1 MKTALSIVSAVLAFS
16 SSAHADDDDPMLAPI
31 PPAADVIPSWN
42 DAIVRIQHA
51 PDLLSSAAD
60 VDRVT
65 AQRRIALA
73 AVLPQL
79 SAVGEYQH
87 AFRDQGI
94 PANTWSIAGVATWT
108 LDARAIHAVGTAD
121 AQIDLSRLSLAEQKR
136 ELVSATITGML
147 ATLTAERI
155 SELDRSSLRA
165 ALDRHKLTQGRLAFA
180 HGIELDVDRAQQDVE
195 SARSQLVQADETM
208 RQTREALG
216 LLVGSSTPIAA
227 ASGLDIEGFEKAIA
241 TTCRPTADIEHR
253 ADVATARQRV
263 DIAERAITDAELRF
277 VPTLG
282 VTSQTTDA
290 NVVSFGPTANWIVSA
305 TITVPLYDGGARYGA
320 MRQARVERDQAQ
332 LALTQ
337 TRAAAIVDAARA
349 DRAIGV
355 SVETRDVSKRERDLA
370 AQVDSRVRQGYAAG
384 LGTSLDL
391 VTSAQAL
398 RQAEIELAT
407 AEFQV
412 ARARAGAVLAHA
424 ECVL

>member
-1 MKTALSIVSAVLAFS
+1 MKTALSIVSAILALS
-16 SSAHADDDDPMLAPI
+16 SPARADDETDPILAPL
-31 PPAADVIPSWN
+31 PPATDIIPSWN
-42 DAIVRIQHA
+42 DAIVRIRRA
-51 PDLLSSAAD
+51 PDLMSSAAD

-65 AQRRIALA
+65 AQRRITLA

-79 SAVGEYQH
+79 SAVGEYEH
-87 AFRDQGI
+87 AFRGT
-94 PANTWSIAGVATWT
+94 PANIWSIAGIATWT

-136 ELVSATITGML
+136 ELVDATIAGML

-165 ALDRHKLTQGRLAFA
+165 ALDRHKLTQTRLSLA
-180 HGIELDVDRAQQDVE
+180 HGVELDVDRAQQDVE
-195 SARSQLVQADETM
+195 AARSQLVQADETA

-216 LLVGSSTPIAA
+216 LLIGSSTPIAA
-227 ASGLDIEGFEKAIA
+227 AAGLDIEGFETAIA

-253 ADVATARQRV
+253 ADVAAARQRV
-263 DIAERAITDAELRF
+263 DIAERAISDAELRF

-290 NVVSFGPTANWIVSA
+290 NVVTFGPTANWIVSA
-305 TITVPLYDGGARYGA
+305 TITVPLYDGGAQYGA
-320 MRQARVERDQAQ
+320 LRAARVQRDQAWFA
-332 LALTQ
+332 LAQ
-337 TRAAAIVDAARA
+337 ARAAAIVDAARA
-349 DRAIGV
+349 DRAIAV
-355 SVETRDVSKRERDLA
+355 AARARDISKRKRDLA
-370 AQVDSRVRQGYAAG
+370 AQVDSRVQKGYAAG

-412 ARARAGAVLAHA
+412 ARARAGAALAHA